1 METET
6 DNIILDS
13 LYIKNFRLFK
23 ELKIERL
30 GRVNLFVGKNNSG
43 KTCLLEALYLYAK
56 NASPDSLN
64 QIISERGENWKGEM
78 LQDENSIPEMFNP
91 LRYLFYNYLFPK
103 VDKPGIEIGSLK
115 SIEKRLKL
123 GIGAYQLRQTQDGQR
138 LVRMDKSQLS
148 NNLLTNVEWV
158 IEKGE
163 QATPIL
169 RLNGKSL
176 FNPPFN
182 KAKFNVQMVPTK
194 PINRKTL
201 ARLWDNINIKL
212 SLRKEVFKGLQLI
225 DNKIEE
231 VVLVGYLDE
240 PNKVDNL
247 MPILI
252 YRDSEEKRLISN
264 LGEGISRVFYII
276 LALVNA
282 RDGFLLIDE
291 FENGLHW
298 KIQPKLWQMIFNLA
312 KKLNVQVFAT
322 THSQDCVQ
330 GFYTAW
336 ETQENYGSF
345 HRLHNRSEFGTI
357 ATPYRCETLA
367 NALEME
373 VEMR

>member
-1 METET
+1 M
-6 DNIILDS
+6 LDS

-30 GRVNLFVGKNNSG
+30 EQVNLFVGKNNSG
-43 KTCLLEALYLYAK
+43 KTCLLEALYIYAK
-56 NASPDSLN
+56 NASPDSLY
-64 QIISERGENWKGEM
+64 QLISERGENWKGKM
-78 LQDENSIPEMFNP
+78 LQDENSIAEMSNP
-91 LRYLFYNYLFPK
+91 LRYIFYSYSFPK
-103 VDKPGIEIGSLK
+103 VGKPGIEIGSLK

-123 GIGAYQLRQTQDGQR
+123 SIGVYSLDEQR
-138 LVRMDKSQLS
+138 LVRIEESQLS

-163 QATPIL
+163 EAIPLL

-176 FNPPFN
+176 FSNSFN
-182 KAKFNVQMVPTK
+182 KTELNVQMVPTK
-194 PINRKTL
+194 PMNRKTL
-201 ARLWDNINIKL
+201 ARLWDNINVQL

-225 DNKIEE
+225 DKRIEE
-231 VVLVGYLDE
+231 IVLVGYLDE

-298 KIQPKLWQMIFNLA
+298 KVQPKLWEMIFNLA

-322 THSQDCVQ
+322 THSEDCVK
-330 GFYTAW
+330 GFYSAW
-336 ETQENYGSF
+336 KTQENNGSF
-345 HRLHNRSEFGTI
+345 HRLHNRSGFGTV